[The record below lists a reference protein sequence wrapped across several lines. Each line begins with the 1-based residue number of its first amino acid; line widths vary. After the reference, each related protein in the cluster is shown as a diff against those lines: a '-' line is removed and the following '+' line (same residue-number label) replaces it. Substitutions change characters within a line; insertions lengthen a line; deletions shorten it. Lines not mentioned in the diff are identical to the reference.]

1 MRPVIIT
8 ANWKMNTTPA
18 DAGPLAADI
27 AKATDVAGITRIICP
42 PYTNITAVSD
52 AVEGTGVLVGAQ
64 NVHAEA
70 KGAYTG
76 EISADMLKG
85 IVPWCIIGHSER
97 RRDQFESDELVGQ
110 KTIRLVEAC
119 ISPMMCCGEQLEER
133 EAGSAVATVQAQV
146 KASLETIMAA
156 GNGLPADLV
165 IAYEPVWAIGTGK
178 TATGADAAE
187 MADAIRATI
196 ADVGGAD
203 YAESVPVLY
212 GGSVTADS
220 FAEFINEP
228 SIDGALIGGAGLK
241 PDQMSGIAA
250 LAAEAAAARA
260 NA

>member
-27 AKATDVAGITRIICP
+27 AKATEVANVTRIICP
-42 PYTNITAVSD
+42 PYTNITAVD
-52 AVEGTGVLVGAQ
+52 AAVKGTGVLVGAQ

-76 EISADMLKG
+76 EISASMLKG
-85 IVPWCIIGHSER
+85 LVPWCIIGHSER

-110 KTIRLVEAC
+110 KIVQLMEAG
-119 ISPMMCCGEQLEER
+119 ISPMMCCGEQLEDR
-133 EAGSAVATVQAQV
+133 EAGAALETVQAQV
-146 KASLETIMAA
+146 KASLETVLAA
-156 GNGLPADLV
+156 GNGLPSDLV

-187 MADAIRATI
+187 MANAIRATV
-196 ADVGGAD
+196 ADLAGAE

-212 GGSVTADS
+212 GGSVTAES
-220 FAEFINEP
+220 FGEFIAEP

-250 LAAEAAAARA
+250 LAAEAAAARTTA
-260 NA
+260 